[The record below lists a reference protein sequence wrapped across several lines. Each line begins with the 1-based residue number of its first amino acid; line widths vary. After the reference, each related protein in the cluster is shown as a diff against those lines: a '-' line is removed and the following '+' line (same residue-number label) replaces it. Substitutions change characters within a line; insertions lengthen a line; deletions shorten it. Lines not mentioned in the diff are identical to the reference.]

1 MVFARPRRSCL
12 PPSSLALPNSLA
24 LILAV
29 ICPPLHT
36 ITFALWMTAS
46 LVARLPHLTRPRRHL
61 CLVDDGNPRRTP
73 SPCRLLTLHAVTF
86 ALRTMASLVARPPQ
100 LIHPCP
106 HPDTR
111 TAVTVTVARPLYL
124 ARRHNH
130 APFPSR
136 LLSSPHM
143 PSLLRTLHT
152 WTHLHSQADSKVTHL
167 L

>member
-1 MVFARPRRSCL
+1 MSSLAHHHLCFVDDSEPRRS
-12 PPSSLALPNSLA
+12 PSPS
-24 LILAV
+24 
-29 ICPPLHT
+29 
-36 ITFALWMTAS
+36 
-46 LVARLPHLTRPRRHL
+46 
-61 CLVDDGNPRRTP
+61 RTP
-73 SPCRLLTLHAVTF
+73 SPSPLPCGRRQSSSRAFPMSLAHLARPCPHRTPSAVTLHAVTF
-86 ALRTMASLVARPPQ
+86 ALCTMASLVARPPQ

-152 WTHLHSQADSKVTHL
+152 WTHLRSQADSKVTHL